1 MHSASAPGTKHRAPG
16 TGSESSYRMA
26 PVPTMPSPAE
36 LATRPLVFAHRGGRA
51 LGPENTLVAL
61 DIGFAAGADGAEF
74 DVQLSADGH
83 AVVMHDT
90 TLDRTTNA
98 SGPVAGRTIGELA
111 AIDATIRYGPDLEHA
126 WSGERAGVP
135 TLDAVLARYPGRA
148 LIIEMKG
155 ENPALGPAVVDSVR
169 RANATGRVCLGSF
182 SAEVLAAARRAG
194 PEIPT
199 SASRAE
205 SLRALQRS
213 WLYLSPGVVAYRAFQ
228 VPERA
233 GRIRVVS
240 RALRA
245 CCASIAMCRAGV
257 DGQRGAGYATS
268 SCIRRRRVDQRS
280 PRSCGA
286 RAGCVG
292 RGTRQVPVVG
302 PNFSSADRA

>member
-1 MHSASAPGTKHRAPG
+1 MSAVSM
-16 TGSESSYRMA
+16 S
-26 PVPTMPSPAE
+26 SPAE
-36 LATRPLVFAHRGGRA
+36 LALRPLVFAHRGGRA

-61 DIGFAAGADGAEF
+61 DNGFAAGADGAEF
-74 DVQLSADGH
+74 DVQLSGDGH
-83 AVVMHDT
+83 AVVIHDT

-98 SGPVAGRTIGELA
+98 RGPVAGRTLAELA
-111 AIDATIRYGPDLEHA
+111 ALDATVRYGVDLEHA
-126 WSGERAGVP
+126 WSGDRSGVP

-199 SASRAE
+199 SASRDE

-213 WLYLSPGVVAYRAFQ
+213 WLFLSPGVVAYRAFQ

-240 RALRA
+240 RRFVRA
-245 CCASIAMCRAGV
+245 VHRSRCAVQVWTVNEEVDMRRLLAYGV
-257 DGQRGAGYATS
+257 DGLISDRPDLAV
-268 SCIRRRRVDQRS
+268 RVRDAWIAER
-280 PRSCGA
+280 
-286 RAGCVG
+286 
-292 RGTRQVPVVG
+292 
-302 PNFSSADRA
+302 DRAQS

>member
-1 MHSASAPGTKHRAPG
+1 MSAVSM
-16 TGSESSYRMA
+16 S
-26 PVPTMPSPAE
+26 SPAE
-36 LATRPLVFAHRGGRA
+36 LALRPLVFAHRGGRA

-61 DIGFAAGADGAEF
+61 DNGFAAGADGAEF
-74 DVQLSADGH
+74 DVQLSGDGH
-83 AVVMHDT
+83 AVVIHDT

-98 SGPVAGRTIGELA
+98 RGPVAGRTLAELA
-111 AIDATIRYGPDLEHA
+111 ALDATVRYGVDLEHA
-126 WSGERAGVP
+126 WSGDRSGVP

-199 SASRAE
+199 SASRDE

-213 WLYLSPGVVAYRAFQ
+213 WLFLSPGVVAYRAFQ

-240 RALRA
+240 RRFVRA
-245 CCASIAMCRAGV
+245 VHRSRCAVQVWTVNEEVDMRRLLAYGV
-257 DGQRGAGYATS
+257 DGLISDRPDLAV
-268 SCIRRRRVDQRS
+268 RVRDAWIAER
-280 PRSCGA
+280 
-286 RAGCVG
+286 
-292 RGTRQVPVVG
+292 
-302 PNFSSADRA
+302 DRAKS

>member
-1 MHSASAPGTKHRAPG
+1 MS
-16 TGSESSYRMA
+16 
-26 PVPTMPSPAE
+26 SPAE
-36 LATRPLVFAHRGGRA
+36 LALRPLVFAHRGGRA

-61 DIGFAAGADGAEF
+61 DNGFAAGADGAEF
-74 DVQLSADGH
+74 DVQLSGDGH
-83 AVVMHDT
+83 AVVIHDT

-98 SGPVAGRTIGELA
+98 RGPVAGRTLAELA
-111 AIDATIRYGPDLEHA
+111 ALDATVRYGVDLEHA
-126 WSGERAGVP
+126 WSGDRSGVP

-182 SAEVLAAARRAG
+182 SAAVLAAARRAG

-199 SASRAE
+199 SASRDE

-213 WLYLSPGVVAYRAFQ
+213 WLFLSPGVVAYRAFQ

-240 RALRA
+240 RRFVRA
-245 CCASIAMCRAGV
+245 VHRSRCAVQVWTVNEEVDMRRLLAYGV
-257 DGQRGAGYATS
+257 DGLISDRPDLAV
-268 SCIRRRRVDQRS
+268 RVRDAWIAER
-280 PRSCGA
+280 
-286 RAGCVG
+286 
-292 RGTRQVPVVG
+292 
-302 PNFSSADRA
+302 DRAKS